1 MQEYNSII
9 GNLFNSIK
17 RSIFKRIVDRHQ
29 GDRYFKSFRT
39 WEHFV
44 SIFLGQILKNC
55 NSLRD
60 IEDFLLSNQNQW
72 YHLGIKHKI
81 TRSTISYAN
90 NNRSWE
96 IFFDIFKYLLA
107 KTKNLTEPIN
117 PVKIIDSTPIFLNL
131 NLCTWA
137 ERTLRI
143 KGMKMHTVF
152 DLNSKNPV
160 HFTFTGAKTNDI
172 EEGKK
177 VEIKKGTT
185 YVFDRGYINFNWWN
199 EIIEKGAY
207 FVTRPTSRIAFI
219 EQSEKIKENEII
231 SYQYVK
237 LKNKFT
243 KYGTNSV
250 KNKCADK
257 KLKLVFIDRKNDK
270 PMVLITNKIDAS
282 NEEISQLYQKR
293 WQIELFF
300 KWIKQNLQIK
310 SFLGRSENAVKLQI
324 CVALIA
330 YLLIQQAEELK
341 EYMSEVCKYFTESKF
356 IKLINN
362 NIFQTLKPRKYG
374 RNSRDNPWQ
383 LTFDFCT

>member
-17 RSIFKRIVDRHQ
+17 RSIFRRIVDKHQ
-29 GDRYFKSFRT
+29 GDRYFKTFRT

-44 SIFLGQILKNC
+44 TIFLGQILKNC

-81 TRSTISYAN
+81 SRSTISYAN
-90 NNRSWE
+90 NNRSWK
-96 IFFDIFKYLLA
+96 IFFDIFKYLLT
-107 KTKNLTEPIN
+107 KTKELAEPIN
-117 PVKIIDSTPIFLNL
+117 AVKIIDSTPIFLNL
-131 NLCTWA
+131 SLCTWA

-152 DLNSKNPV
+152 DLNSKNPIQ
-160 HFTFTGAKTNDI
+160 FTITGAKTSDI

-177 VEIKKGTT
+177 VEIEEGTT

-207 FVTRPTSRIAFI
+207 FVTRPTNRIAFI
-219 EQSEKIKENEII
+219 ERSERIKENDII
-231 SYQYVK
+231 SYQFVQ
-237 LKNKFT
+237 LK
-243 KYGTNSV
+243 GNSTRISGKRV
-250 KNKCADK
+250 TNKCADK
-257 KLKLVFIDRKNDK
+257 ILKLVFVERENDK
-270 PMVLITNKIDAS
+270 PLVLITNKIDTK
-282 NEEISQLYQKR
+282 NEEISDLYKKR

-310 SFLGRSENAVKLQI
+310 SFLGRSENAVKLQV

-330 YLLIQQAEELK
+330 YLLIQQAKELK
-341 EYMSEVCKYFTESKF
+341 EYMSEVCRYFTESKF

-383 LTFDFCT
+383 LTFEFCN

>member
-17 RSIFKRIVDRHQ
+17 RSIFKRIVDKYQ
-29 GDRYFKSFRT
+29 GDRYFKHFRT

-44 SIFLGQILKNC
+44 AIFLGQILKNC

-72 YHLGIKHKI
+72 YHIVIKHKI
-81 TRSTISYAN
+81 SRSTISYAN

-107 KTKNLTEPIN
+107 KTKNLSEAIN

-131 NLCTWA
+131 NLCTWS

-152 DLNSKNPV
+152 DLNSRNPV

-177 VEIKKGTT
+177 VEIERGTT

-207 FVTRPTSRIAFI
+207 FVTRPTKVMAFI
-219 EQSEKIKENEII
+219 NLTEIIKETETI
-231 SYQYVK
+231 SYQLVQ
-237 LKNKFT
+237 LKSKRT
-243 KYGTNSV
+243 RQAGKDV

-257 KLKLVFIDRKNDK
+257 ILKLVFIERENDK
-270 PMVLITNKIDAS
+270 PMVLITNKIDVS
-282 NEEISQLYQKR
+282 NEEISELYQKR

-310 SFLGRSENAVKLQI
+310 SFLARSENAVKLQI

-341 EYMSEVCKYFTESKF
+341 EYMCEVCKYFTESKF
-356 IKLINN
+356 IKTTI
-362 NIFQTLKPRKYG
+362 
-374 RNSRDNPWQ
+374 S
-383 LTFDFCT
+383 